1 MPWSRELPEPTFLEA
16 IARIRSELAGVGALI
31 AALGIGGSWLGVGEV
46 QEADSLAQEAEVE
59 ARAAERVS
67 AELVK
72 FYAPEL
78 GLARLEIVRLQG
90 KNEAQKDLCVGLLK
104 AERENTAQWRAQCG
118 GP

>member
-1 MPWSRELPEPTFLEA
+1 MAEPTFLEA
-16 IARIRSELAGVGALI
+16 VARVRKELAGVGLLV
-31 AALGIGGSWLGVGEV
+31 AALGGGGSWLGLGEV
-46 QEADSLAQEAEVE
+46 QKAEST
-59 ARAAERVS
+59 S

-78 GLARLEIVRLQG
+78 GRARMEIDRLQK
-90 KNEAQKDLCVGLLK
+90 KNEAQKDLCVELLN

>member
-1 MPWSRELPEPTFLEA
+1 MAEPTLLEA
-16 IARIRSELAGVGALI
+16 ITRVRKELAGAGTLI
-31 AALGIGGSWLGVGEV
+31 AALGIGGSWLGIGEV

-59 ARAAERVS
+59 ARAAETVS

-78 GLARLEIVRLQG
+78 GRARLEIVRLQG
-90 KNEAQKDLCVGLLK
+90 KNEAQKDLCVGLLE
-104 AERENTAQWRAQCG
+104 AERENTAHWRALHG

>member
-16 IARIRSELAGVGALI
+16 VARVRKELAGVGLLV
-31 AALGIGGSWLGVGEV
+31 AALGGGGSWLGLGEV
-46 QEADSLAQEAEVE
+46 QEAEIE
-59 ARAAERVS
+59 ARAAEGIS

-78 GLARLEIVRLQG
+78 GRARMEIDRLQK
-90 KNEAQKDLCVGLLK
+90 KNEDQKDLCVQLLK
-104 AERENTAQWRAQCG
+104 TEQENTAQWRAQCG

>member
-1 MPWSRELPEPTFLEA
+1 MAEPTFLEA
-16 IARIRSELAGVGALI
+16 VARVRKELAGAGILI
-31 AALGIGGSWLGVGEV
+31 AALGGSGSWLGLGEMK
-46 QEADSLAQEAEVE
+46 EAEDE
-59 ARAAERVS
+59 AKEAETVS

-78 GLARLEIVRLQG
+78 GRVRMEVVRLQE

-104 AERENTAQWRAQCG
+104 KEQENAAHWRAQCG